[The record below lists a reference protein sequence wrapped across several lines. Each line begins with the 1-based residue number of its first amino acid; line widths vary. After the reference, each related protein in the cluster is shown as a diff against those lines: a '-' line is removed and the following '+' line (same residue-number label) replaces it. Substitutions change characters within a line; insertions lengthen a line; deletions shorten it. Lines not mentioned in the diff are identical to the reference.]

1 MTLFVLNLLLA
12 VVWQAVTGSFTLGG
26 LVAGLVLGYAVL
38 WMARPLYGDVEYFRR
53 VPRAIGFALYF
64 LKELVVSSLRVAYDV
79 VTPPIHARPGLLKVP
94 LDARTDLEIMLLA
107 NLVSLTPGTLSLDVS
122 ADRRFLYLHAMFV
135 DDPDELRRE
144 IKQGL
149 ERRLL
154 ELMR

>member
-1 MTLFVLNLLLA
+1 MTLFVLNLILA

-26 LVAGLVLGYAVL
+26 LAVGLVLGYAAL
-38 WMARPLYGDVEYFRR
+38 WTARPLYGDVDYFRR
-53 VPRAIGFALYF
+53 VPRAIGFVLYF

-122 ADRRFLYLHAMFV
+122 ADRRFLYLHAMFAG
-135 DDPDELRRE
+135 DPDKVRRE
-144 IKQGL
+144 IKQGI